1 MEIRLENISKTFK
14 NTVAVD
20 DFSCRIA
27 EGEMVCLLGPSGCGK
42 STTLSVVAG
51 LEAPTNGEVYFDGRP
66 MGGVAAEDRDIGM
79 VFQNYALYP
88 HMSVEQNIAF
98 PLKMRRLPRRK
109 RAERVRQVAGMMQ
122 ISELLHRRPGQLSGG
137 QQQRVAIA
145 RALVKQPQILL
156 LDEPFSNL
164 DARLRIE
171 LRDDIRQLQQQ
182 LGITTIF
189 VTHDQE
195 EAMSISDRIFLMR
208 EGKLQQHSSP
218 QEMYRHP
225 ANLFVATFLGNPP
238 INLLPCTW
246 QQGRI
251 TVDGAMDWDLSS
263 IQPLVASPVP
273 SGPARLG
280 IRPEDLVPVAG
291 PAHLRAEIVST
302 QTLGK
307 EIYLKLR
314 HDDLT
319 LMACLRWEQSYQV
332 GDVLDLNVKNAHLFA
347 CEEDTFNEA

>member
-1 MEIRLENISKTFK
+1 MEIRLDNISKTFK

-51 LEAPTNGEVYFDGRP
+51 LETPTTGEVFFDGQP

-98 PLKMRRLPRRK
+98 PLKMRRVPRRE
-109 RAERVRQVAGMMQ
+109 RGERVRQVAAMMQ
-122 ISELLHRRPGQLSGG
+122 ISELLHRKPGQLSGG

-208 EGKLQQHSSP
+208 EGRLQQYSSP

-238 INLLPCTW
+238 INVLPCTW
-246 QQGRI
+246 QDGRI
-251 TVDGAMDWDLSS
+251 TVEDALEWNLAGV
-263 IQPLVASPVP
+263 QPLMASPVAD
-273 SGPARLG
+273 GPALLG
-280 IRPEDLVPVAG
+280 IRPEDVVPTSG
-291 PAHLRAEIVST
+291 PGHLRAEIIST

-314 HDDLT
+314 HRALT
-319 LMACLRWEQSYQV
+319 LMACLRWEQTYTV
-332 GDVLDLNVKNAHLFA
+332 GDVLDLNIKNAHLFA
-347 CEEDTFNEA
+347 VEGDVSREV